1 MQCITQLRHLV
12 TSYVVHD
19 MLDDVDIMTQ
29 CRQYLALQE
38 ELLLQ

>member
-1 MQCITQLRHLV
+1 MQCISQLRHLV

-19 MLDDVDIMTQ
+19 MLDDVEIMTQ
-29 CRQYLALQE
+29 NEQYLALQE